1 LIILVVCP
9 YFKEVNKMPEPH
21 IYDLIVIGAGPGGYV
36 AAIRA
41 SKLGLKVIVVEKRA
55 TLGGVCLNEGCIPS
69 KALLDSSELF
79 ALARDRFA
87 TYGIAIG
94 TPHLDLDAMM
104 LRKEDV
110 VTKLTDGIVY
120 LFKKNE
126 IERLHGS
133 ALLKGVNASGQHQVE
148 VLLAVTPPVSSAQ
161 QSLLEPIPQSAV
173 TLLAPKVILATGSE
187 ASALPGIPF
196 DGQVVVAAR
205 EALSFDQVPEHLI
218 VAGGG
223 YIGLELGSVW
233 RRLGAQVTVMEMLP
247 QILPNMDRQAADT
260 LYRSLRK
267 QGIQFKLGTRITG
280 VRRIGAKAIVQFN
293 AGNGS
298 EEVDCDKVL
307 VAVGRRPLT
316 GGLGLEA
323 IGVVLD
329 ESGRVVI
336 DDAYQSSVPGVYAI
350 GDLVSG
356 PMLAH
361 KASEEGVACVERIA
375 GMTTKV
381 EYEYIP
387 GAVYTW
393 PEASSVGR
401 TEEQLKA
408 DGVPYRSGR
417 FNFSSLGRARCMDET
432 EGFVKILAHL
442 ESDRV
447 LGVHIVGPRAS
458 DLISEAA
465 TVMSFGGTARDIALI
480 CHAHPTLPE
489 AIREAAQDVHKE
501 SIHV

>member
-1 LIILVVCP
+1 
-9 YFKEVNKMPEPH
+9 MSEPT
-21 IYDLIVIGAGPGGYV
+21 IYDLIVVGAGPGGYV

-41 SKLGLKVIVVEKRA
+41 SRLGMKVAVVEKRA
-55 TLGGVCLNEGCIPS
+55 AAGGVCLNEGCIPS

-79 ALARDRFA
+79 IMAWDKFALH
-87 TYGIAIG
+87 GI
-94 TPHLDLDAMM
+94 TVDPPHLDLDVMM

-110 VTKLTDGIVY
+110 VKKLTDGIAY

-126 IERLHGS
+126 IERFHGT
-133 ALLKGVNASGQHQVE
+133 ALLTGVNGAGLHQVN
-148 VLLAVTPPVSSAQ
+148 VSPAVSPETSKGQ
-161 QSLLEPIPQSAV
+161 QSLLEAASQTAV
-173 TLLAPKVILATGSE
+173 ILAAPKVILATGSE
-187 ASALPGIPF
+187 ALVLPGIPF
-196 DGQVVVAAR
+196 DGQLVVTAR
-205 EALSFDQVPEHLI
+205 EALSFDNVPEHLI

-223 YIGLELGSVW
+223 AIGLELGSVW

-247 QILPNMDRQAADT
+247 QILPNMDRQVADAV
-260 LYRSLRK
+260 YRSLRK

-280 VRRIGAKAIVQFN
+280 VRRIGSKAMVLFN
-293 AGNGS
+293 SGTGS
-298 EEVDCDKVL
+298 EEIDCDKML

-316 GGLGLEA
+316 GGLGLET
-323 IGVVLD
+323 IGVALD
-329 ESGRVVI
+329 ESGRVVV
-336 DDAYQSSVPGVYAI
+336 DGSYQTSVTGIFAI

-361 KASEEGVACVERIA
+361 KASEEGVACVEQMA
-375 GMTTKV
+375 GMSAKV

-393 PEASSVGR
+393 PEAASVGSS
-401 TEEQLKA
+401 EEQLKDA
-408 DGVPYRSGR
+408 GIPYRSGR
-417 FNFSSLGRARCMDET
+417 FNFAALGRARCMDET

-458 DLISEAA
+458 DLISEAV
-465 TVMSFGGTARDIALI
+465 TVMSFGGTARDISLI

-489 AIREAAQDVHKE
+489 AIREAALDVHKE
-501 SIHV
+501 AIHA

>member
-1 LIILVVCP
+1 MS
-9 YFKEVNKMPEPH
+9 EQ
-21 IYDLIVIGAGPGGYV
+21 IYDLIIIGAGPGGYV

-41 SKLGLKVIVVEKRA
+41 SQLGMKVVVVEKRS

-87 TYGIAIG
+87 LHGIAIN
-94 TPHLDLDAMM
+94 PPLLDLDVMM

-110 VTKLTDGIVY
+110 VKKLTDGIDY
-120 LFKKNE
+120 LLKKNG
-126 IERLHGS
+126 IERLHGT
-133 ALLKGVNASGQHQVE
+133 AVLKGINAAGLHQVE
-148 VLLAVTPPVSSAQ
+148 VALAVPAPVSSGQ
-161 QSLLEPIPQSAV
+161 QSLLEPVPQSTV
-173 TLLAPKVILATGSE
+173 TLIAPKVILATGSE
-187 ASALPGIPF
+187 ASGLPGIPF
-196 DGQVVVAAR
+196 DGQVVVTAR
-205 EALSFDQVPEHLI
+205 EALSFDRVPEHLI

-223 YIGLELGSVW
+223 FIGLELGSVW

-247 QILPNMDRQAADT
+247 QILPNMDRQAADL

-280 VRRIGAKAIVQFN
+280 VRRIGSKAIVQFN
-293 AGNGS
+293 SGTGS

-307 VAVGRRPLT
+307 VAVGRRPVT
-316 GGLGLEA
+316 VGLGFEE
-323 IGVVLD
+323 IGVALD
-329 ESGRVVI
+329 ESGRVVV
-336 DDAYQSSVPGVYAI
+336 DDSYQSSVPGVYAV
-350 GDLVSG
+350 GDLVTG

-375 GMTTKV
+375 GMSTKV
-381 EYEYIP
+381 EYEFIP
-387 GAVYTW
+387 GVVYTW
-393 PEASSVGR
+393 PEASGVGA

-408 DGVPYRSGR
+408 GGIPYRSGR
-417 FNFSSLGRARCMDET
+417 FNFAALGRARCMDET
-432 EGFVKILAHL
+432 EGFVKILAHQ
-442 ESDRV
+442 ETDRV

-489 AIREAAQDVHKE
+489 AIREAALDVHKE
-501 SIHV
+501 SIHT

>member
-1 LIILVVCP
+1 MSEPAAFDVIIV
-9 YFKEVNKMPEPH
+9 
-21 IYDLIVIGAGPGGYV
+21 GAGPGGYV

-41 SKLGLKVIVVEKRA
+41 SQLGMKVAVVEKRA
-55 TLGGVCLNEGCIPS
+55 AFGGACLNEGCIPS

-79 ALARDRFA
+79 VLARDRFA
-87 TYGIAIG
+87 LHGIVVD
-94 TPHLDLDAMM
+94 PPQLDLDAMM

-110 VTKLTDGIVY
+110 VKKLTDGIAY

-126 IERLHGS
+126 IERFHGT
-133 ALLKGVNASGQHQVE
+133 AILKGVGAAGLHEVE
-148 VLLAVTPPVSSAQ
+148 VSSAVPQPVTSGQ
-161 QSLLEPIPQSAV
+161 QSLLDSVSPGVFTI
-173 TLLAPKVILATGSE
+173 TAPKVILATGSE

-196 DGQVVVAAR
+196 DGQVVVTAR
-205 EALSFDQVPEHLI
+205 ETLSFDRVPEHLI

-223 YIGLELGSVW
+223 AIGLELGSVW
-233 RRLGAQVTVMEMLP
+233 KRLGAQVTVMEMLP
-247 QILPNMDRQAADT
+247 QILPNMDRQVSDM

-267 QGIQFKLGTRITG
+267 QGIQFKLSTRITG
-280 VRRIGAKAIVQFN
+280 VRRIGSKAIVLFN
-293 AGNGS
+293 SGTGS
-298 EEVDCDKVL
+298 EEIDCDKVL
-307 VAVGRRPLT
+307 VAVGRRPST
-316 GGLGLEA
+316 SGLGLEEA
-323 IGVVLD
+323 GVSLD
-329 ESGRVVI
+329 ESGRVVV
-336 DDAYQSSVPGVYAI
+336 DDSYQSSLPGVYAI

-361 KASEEGVACVERIA
+361 KASEEGIACVERLA

-393 PEASSVGR
+393 PEASGVGA

-408 DGVPYRSGR
+408 AGIPYRSGR
-417 FNFSSLGRARCMDET
+417 FNFAALGRARCMGET

-489 AIREAAQDVHKE
+489 AIREAALDVHKE
-501 SIHV
+501 AIHG